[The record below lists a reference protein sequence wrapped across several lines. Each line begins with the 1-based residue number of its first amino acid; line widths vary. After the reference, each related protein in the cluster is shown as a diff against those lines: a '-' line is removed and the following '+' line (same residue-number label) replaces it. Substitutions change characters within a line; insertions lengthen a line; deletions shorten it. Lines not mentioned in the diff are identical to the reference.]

1 MYVRTCVHYPGNTT
15 TTTTTV
21 LLHTMWPSKT
31 QRFSSS
37 STTTVA
43 WGFQSWKLWMFQSQ
57 SSSRNLTHQNHT
69 RPCYTLRHICHRFS
83 IVDNPLVICKHR
95 TTCSNCQ
102 TICHRSPYH
111 CSPHLPWFVVSIGDN
126 TTHPLRLFGMATNF
140 GQDMLCMSSSESKMD
155 SNLNHART

>member
-1 MYVRTCVHYPGNTT
+1 MCSSGTGTHVYTGNLYIYYIFLFYFCCYIYCMLHSTCIRAHVMYVMPCMYVCVHYMYPGNIIA
-15 TTTTTV
+15 
-21 LLHTMWPSKT
+21 
-31 QRFSSS
+31 
-37 STTTVA
+37 A
-43 WGFQSWKLWMFQSQ
+43 WGFQSWKSWMVQSQ

-111 CSPHLPWFVVSIGDN
+111 RSPHLP
-126 TTHPLRLFGMATNF
+126 
-140 GQDMLCMSSSESKMD
+140 
-155 SNLNHART
+155 